1 MISEPFSRVLGPQ
14 NIKRNAA
21 AHLRLVLHRYE
32 EAIMKVLLASSLL
45 TVGLLATDPASG
57 QRLEIG
63 PDGPS
68 VDMRSRG
75 QRERDI
81 ERREMRRD
89 MRRDEV
95 PRDRRDRSVDPDDD
109 DED

>member
-1 MISEPFSRVLGPQ
+1 M
-14 NIKRNAA
+14 K
-21 AHLRLVLHRYE
+21 
-32 EAIMKVLLASSLL
+32 AILASSLL
-45 TVGLLATDPASG
+45 AFGLLATAPASA

-68 VDMRSRG
+68 VDTRSRG

-95 PRDRRDRSVDPDDD
+95 PRDRRDGPVDPDDD

>member
-1 MISEPFSRVLGPQ
+1 M
-14 NIKRNAA
+14 K
-21 AHLRLVLHRYE
+21 
-32 EAIMKVLLASSLL
+32 AILAPSLL
-45 TVGLLATDPASG
+45 TFGLLATVPASA

-68 VDMRSRG
+68 LDTRSRG

-81 ERREMRRD
+81 EQREMRGD
-89 MRRDEV
+89 MRRDEM
-95 PRDRRDRSVDPDDD
+95 PRDRRDRPVNPDDD

>member
-1 MISEPFSRVLGPQ
+1 MHLQVAPSGP
-14 NIKRNAA
+14 RNAVS
-21 AHLRLVLHRYE
+21 LGSLSLDPTK
-32 EAIMKVLLASSLL
+32 EATMKAILASSLL
-45 TVGLLATDPASG
+45 ALGLLAAAPASA

-68 VDMRSRG
+68 VDMRSRDG
-75 QRERDI
+75 RDRDF

-89 MRRDEV
+89 MQRGEMRRDRREV
-95 PRDRRDRSVDPDDD
+95 PRTDDDDD